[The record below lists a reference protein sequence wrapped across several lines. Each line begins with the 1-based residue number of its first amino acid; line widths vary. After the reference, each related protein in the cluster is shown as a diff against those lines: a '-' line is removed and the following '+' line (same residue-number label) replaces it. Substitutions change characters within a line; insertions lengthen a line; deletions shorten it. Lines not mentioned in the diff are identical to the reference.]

1 MNRFRAFAVLALCL
15 VPFAAAALPKA
26 PAGAVGDFAGVMD
39 AGDIQRI
46 QELAGELE
54 RKTGAELAV
63 VTVKTIAPYG
73 SIEEYALELFNA
85 WGIGQA
91 GRDNG
96 VLLILAVNERRVKIE
111 TGYGLEGAIPDSA
124 AGRILDTA
132 VLPRFREDDFSGG
145 LLRGALAIAA
155 AVAEDQGVSLE
166 GIEGPGDS
174 SGAALPAVPAGAVG
188 DFAGVIKSGDIRYI
202 EELAKLLEEKT
213 GVELAVATVKALP
226 YGTIGEYAGDLFS
239 AWGMKQDNGVMFLL
253 AVEEERVRLEIG
265 HGLDEAIPD
274 PTAKKILN
282 KVVRSSLFRGNDFS
296 RRLVRGVR
304 GVVATLAKD
313 RGISSGELKE
323 LWKAAD
329 AAAPDRSSGFDWLLF
344 LAIFVPVFLVSIPA
358 LVMIVLFIVSGFIRR
373 KKGESFWGGS
383 GGGGGG
389 RSGGGY
395 SGRGGFGGFSGGRG
409 GGFGGGRSGGGGASR
424 GF

>member
-1 MNRFRAFAVLALCL
+1 
-15 VPFAAAALPKA
+15 
-26 PAGAVGDFAGVMD
+26 MD

-63 VTVKTIAPYG
+63 VTVETIAPYG
-73 SIEEYALELFNA
+73 SIEEYALELFNV

-124 AGRILDTA
+124 AGRILDNA

-145 LLRGALAIAA
+145 LLRGALAIAV
-155 AVAEDQGVSLE
+155 AVAADQGIKLE
-166 GIEGPGDS
+166 GIEGPED
-174 SGAALPAVPAGAVG
+174 AATAPALPAAPAGAVG
-188 DFAGVIKSGDIRYI
+188 DFAGVIKSGDIPYI
-202 EELAKLLEEKT
+202 EELAKLLEQKT
-213 GVELAVATVKALP
+213 GVELAVATVKTIP
-226 YGTIGEYAGDLFS
+226 YGTIGEYAGDLFD
-239 AWGMKQDNGVMFLL
+239 AWEMKQDNGVMLLL
-253 AVEEERVRLEIG
+253 AVREERVRLEIG

-274 PTAKKILN
+274 PAAKKILN
-282 KVVRSSLFRGNDFS
+282 TVVRSSLFRGNDFS

-304 GVVATLAKD
+304 GVVATVAKD

-329 AAAPDRSSGFDWLLF
+329 AAAPQRSSGFDWFLF
-344 LAIFVPVFLVSIPA
+344 LTISLPFISILFLIFV
-358 LVMIVLFIVSGFIRR
+358 FIVSGFIRR
-373 KKGESFWGGS
+373 KKGGSFWGGS
-383 GGGGGG
+383 GGGGH
-389 RSGGGY
+389 SGGGY
-395 SGRGGFGGFSGGRG
+395 SGRGGGFGGFSGGG
-409 GGFGGGRSGGGGASR
+409 GGFSGGRSGGGGASR

>member
-1 MNRFRAFAVLALCL
+1 MNRFRAFAAFAVYVCL
-15 VPFAAAALPKA
+15 VPFTAAALPGV

-39 AGDIQRI
+39 TGDIQRI
-46 QELAGELE
+46 EELAGELE

-63 VTVKTIAPYG
+63 VTVETIAPYG

-85 WGIGQA
+85 WGIGQK

-96 VLLILAVNERRVKIE
+96 ALLILAVNERRVKIE

-124 AGRILDTA
+124 AGRILDNA

-155 AVAEDQGVSLE
+155 AAAEDQGVALE
-166 GIEGPGDS
+166 GIEEPGD
-174 SGAALPAVPAGAVG
+174 AASRVLPAAPAGAVG
-188 DFAGVIKSGDIRYI
+188 DFAGVIKSGDIPYI
-202 EELAKLLEEKT
+202 EELARLLKEKT
-213 GVELAVATVKALP
+213 GVELAVATVKTIP

-239 AWGMKQDNGVMFLL
+239 AWGMKQDNGVMFLM
-253 AVEEERVRLEIG
+253 AVREERVRLEIG

-274 PTAKKILN
+274 PVAKKILN
-282 KVVRSSLFRGNDFS
+282 TVVRSSLFRGNDSS

-304 GVVATLAKD
+304 GVVATIAKD

-329 AAAPDRSSGFDWLLF
+329 AAAPDRSSGFDWFSF
-344 LAIFVPVFLVSIPA
+344 LAVFLPFSPF
-358 LVMIVLFIVSGFIRR
+358 LVLFVFIIVSGFIRR
-373 KKGESFWGGS
+373 KKGGSFWGS
-383 GGGGGG
+383 GGGG

-395 SGRGGFGGFSGGRG
+395 SGRGGGFGGFSGGG

>member
-1 MNRFRAFAVLALCL
+1 MNRFRVFAAFAVCLCL
-15 VPFAAAALPKA
+15 VPFTVVALPGA

-39 AGDIQRI
+39 AGDIRRI
-46 QELAGELE
+46 EELAGELE

-96 VLLILAVNERRVKIE
+96 ALLILAVNERRVKIE

-124 AGRILDTA
+124 AGRILDNA

-145 LLRGALAIAA
+145 LLRGALAIAGA
-155 AVAEDQGVSLE
+155 AAADQGVTLE
-166 GIEGPGDS
+166 GVAGLGDS
-174 SGAALPAVPAGAVG
+174 PDAALPAAPAGAVG
-188 DFAGVIKSGDIRYI
+188 DFAGVIRAGDIPYI
-202 EELAKLLEEKT
+202 EKLAGLLEEKT

-239 AWGMKQDNGVMFLL
+239 AWGMKQDNGIMLLL
-253 AVEEERVRLEIG
+253 AVREERVRLEIG

-274 PTAKKILN
+274 PSAKKILN
-282 KVVRSSLFRGNDFS
+282 TVVRSSLFRGNDFS

-304 GVVATLAKD
+304 GVVAAVAKD
-313 RGISSGELKE
+313 RGISSDELKE

-329 AAAPDRSSGFDWLLF
+329 AAAPNRSSDFNWGIF
-344 LAIFVPVFLVSIPA
+344 LAIFVPVFLVAIPT
-358 LVMIVLFIVSGFIRR
+358 LVIIVLLVVSGFIRR
-373 KKGESFWGGS
+373 KKGGSFWGGS
-383 GGGGGG
+383 GGGG

-395 SGRGGFGGFSGGRG
+395 SGRGGGFGGFSG